1 MSKNIWT
8 IEGQLNEAP
17 KFTLKKGRS
26 HAIIRLTV
34 GTGELVCFAHDDAM
48 LRDVRKL
55 KRGDN
60 VRFTGLFEPRDP
72 KLGLNSPYFLNPE
85 FLEKLN

>member
-17 KFTLKKGRS
+17 EFTLKKGRS
-26 HAIIRLTV
+26 YAIIRLTV
-34 GTGELVCFAHDDAM
+34 GTGELVCYAHDDAI

-60 VRFTGLFEPRDP
+60 VRFTGLFELRDA
-72 KLGLNSPYFLNPE
+72 KSRLNGPYFLNPE